1 MIRGIVNIEN
11 QMDYLERTDYGAGYY
26 ASDPQLSFNLKAN
39 KMRQADLEVKL
50 KIELIEKQR
59 QQELRKL

>member
-26 ASDPQLSFNLKAN
+26 ASDPQLSLNLKAN
-39 KMRQADLEVKL
+39 K
-50 KIELIEKQR
+50 
-59 QQELRKL
+59 LR